1 MAGMGNRVE
10 EVEAARMTTLPL
22 LTPAIEPSLEE
33 CLARA
38 FPGLAKT
45 ASGIMG
51 HNPLTEFDEGAFFA
65 PSTLAILLE
74 QDDRLPGIR
83 DELTPE
89 HAVVLRLMARL
100 EVHSNEVPE
109 PDSAM
114 AERLASFGKVEFQG
128 KICLLDGVPIPA
140 GEAQLPFFV
149 VMRWRPLFHPNAD
162 IRRVYC
168 GDEAYDRLVAT
179 DILQEPVLNVT
190 TRQYRN
196 QLGTLQRRAPDLFV
210 AIWFRRFRQAEEI
223 LMAYSDAK
231 ELVTKFFA
239 APMTCGESD
248 QLLLAASIMS
258 EWERIF
264 EIADAMKLDGR
275 NEDRITRESVQ
286 KALDAAQ
293 RWDDILALEGEIG
306 LFLRGCAL
314 HVRANHRSMNFVNDP
329 EADTC
334 MLARVRE
341 ALDNSLVFQDRYRRV
356 EMIDRERP
364 VRFFAGVELAKFIP
378 VMLEQMHD
386 SLMQHRVDG
395 GKVALVHK
403 VTTQRRRKQMLLS
416 IVALSNICGKT
427 ARHITRTLE
436 VKQGNEN
443 AANAAENRS
452 RADALTP
459 REWRKIYLSAIV
471 IGVDP
476 LGRDADKLLLDL
488 VGPQTK
494 AVIVNISGR
503 IGNAFKNK
511 LNEIGIIASECTP
524 STGEYGWTM
533 GGRFDAWLKPDA
545 EVEFLRNCT
554 THVKYREELDI
565 KARQWEKVLSRR
577 ACNAGQPINPLIR
590 PISLPRAHPLEHTH
604 ESLPSIFEPLQFTDV
619 IGSAA
624 MSRRWLMREQ
634 CVRQAGLRLA
644 ALSPI
649 TDDPWLSERNQSRPS
664 HRSLAKNS
672 RRRGTFQNYQIAITR
687 DLFWQR

>member
-1 MAGMGNRVE
+1 MAGVGYRVE
-10 EVEAARMTTLPL
+10 EVEAGRMTTLPL
-22 LTPAIEPSLEE
+22 LRPAMDPSLEE
-33 CLARA
+33 CLASA
-38 FPGLAKT
+38 VPGVAKA
-45 ASGIMG
+45 ASGTLARK
-51 HNPLTEFDEGAFFA
+51 PLTEFNEGAFLA
-65 PSTLAILLE
+65 PSTLAILIDQE
-74 QDDRLPGIR
+74 ERLPGMR

-89 HAVVLRLMARL
+89 HAVVLHLMARL
-100 EVHSNEVPE
+100 EVHLDELPE

-114 AERLASFGKVEFQG
+114 VERLASFGKVEFQG

-140 GEAQLPFFV
+140 GEAQLSYFI
-149 VMRWRPLFHPNAD
+149 VMRWRPLFHPSAN

-190 TRQYRN
+190 TRKYLN
-196 QLGTLQRRAPDLFV
+196 QLGTLQRLAPDLFV
-210 AIWFRRFRQAEEI
+210 AIWFRRFRQAEVI
-223 LMAYSDAK
+223 LRAHSAPK
-231 ELVTKFFA
+231 ELVAKFFA
-239 APMTCGESD
+239 APMTCGEND

-264 EIADAMKLDGR
+264 EIADVMKLKGR
-275 NEDRITRESVQ
+275 NEDRVTRESVR
-286 KALDAAQ
+286 KALDAA
-293 RWDDILALEGEIG
+293 RSWGDILALEGEIG

-314 HVRANHRSMNFVNDP
+314 HVRANHRSMNFVKIP

-341 ALDNSLVFQDRYRRV
+341 ALDNSLVFQDKYRRV
-356 EMIDRERP
+356 EMIDGERP

-378 VMLEQMHD
+378 VMLEQMND

-416 IVALSNICGKT
+416 IVALSNICEKT
-427 ARHITRTLE
+427 ARHLTRTLE
-436 VKQGNEN
+436 AKQGTEN
-443 AANAAENRS
+443 VVDAVENRS
-452 RADALTP
+452 RADALTLG
-459 REWRKIYLSAIV
+459 EWRKVYLSAIV

-476 LGRDADKLLLDL
+476 LRRDADNLLTDL

-494 AVIVNISGR
+494 AAIVNISGR
-503 IGNAFKNK
+503 VGNAFTNK
-511 LNEIGIIASECTP
+511 LNEIGIIASECTL

-545 EVEFLRNCT
+545 ELEFLRNCT
-554 THVKYREELDI
+554 THIKYREELDI
-565 KARQWEKVLSRR
+565 SAQQWEKLLSRCAR
-577 ACNAGQPINPLIR
+577 KVGQHVDRVIR

-604 ESLPSIFEPLQFTDV
+604 GSWPSIFDPLQFTDE
-619 IGSAA
+619 IESAA
-624 MSRRWLMREQ
+624 MSRRWLLREE
-634 CVRQAGLRLA
+634 CVRQAARHLA

-649 TDDPWLSERNQSRPS
+649 TDDPWLSERIQSRPK